1 MKKSLCYSVVIL
13 LLMFG
18 AGIYF
23 YPLMPEQI
31 ASHWNFQGEVDGYMS
46 KFWGL
51 FFMPLLIL
59 FVNILMF
66 LVPKIDP
73 KRINIEKFK
82 DSYGNFIIMFN
93 LFMLYIF
100 SLTIAWNA
108 GYYFD
113 MTLAMLPALAVL
125 FFFVGQL
132 VGKAKR
138 NYMIGIR
145 LPWTLDNDIVWDKTH
160 KKGERVFKIVA
171 IAILLGLFFKEYAF
185 WFMFAPLILGI
196 IYLVV
201 YSYIEYKKL
210 DK

>member
-1 MKKSLCYSVVIL
+1 MKKTICSSIVIIL
-13 LLMFG
+13 IMFIVG
-18 AGIYF
+18 FYF
-23 YPLMPEQI
+23 YPMMPEQI

-51 FFMPLLIL
+51 FFIPLLIA
-59 FVNILMF
+59 FINILMF

-82 DSYGNFIIMFN
+82 DSYGNFIIIFN

-100 SLTIAWNA
+100 SLTIAWNLD
-108 GYYFD
+108 YKFD
-113 MTLAMLPALAVL
+113 MNIAILPAFAVF

-132 VGKAKR
+132 IGKAKR
-138 NYMIGIR
+138 NYMIGIK
-145 LPWTLDNDIVWDKTH
+145 LPWTLANDIVWDKTH
-160 KKGERVFKIVA
+160 KKGEKVFKIVA
-171 IAILLGLFFKEYAF
+171 IAILLGMFFKEYAF
-185 WFMFAPLILGI
+185 WFMFIPLTLGI
-196 IYLVV
+196 VYLVV